1 MRVLCYFFFLINF
14 LVNKLTNE
22 KKIFWLAMFY
32 QKIGQN
38 VTFDFR
44 ASYRHKICLFRKNL
58 LLDDPHAICSIKVLF
73 RTNIDISGYEHDT

>member
-1 MRVLCYFFFLINF
+1 MLKKNIFKIEDACFMKFFFLIYF

-22 KKIFWLAMFY
+22 KKFFWLAMFY

-44 ASYRHKICLFRKNL
+44 ASYR
-58 LLDDPHAICSIKVLF
+58 
-73 RTNIDISGYEHDT
+73 T